1 MQTILGIMQVKS
13 FLGGFD
19 KNFSHLIWCPDTR
32 EAAIIDAAVEI
43 SPILETIESNNLKL
57 RKIIITHTHHD
68 HIQYLQ
74 DFIYYYP
81 LIKIM
86 GHPQPLK
93 KMGEAYQGVEHHE
106 NISLGK
112 TMLTTIHTPGHNLDS
127 ICIWNMKSK
136 SLFTGDTMF
145 VGRTGRTV
153 STNSNIDDLYNS
165 VYTQLLTLPEDTLI
179 YPGHHYGFT
188 KEITIEENIKH
199 SKFFQC
205 NNLDEFKNVMSS
217 FEKNRRG

>member
-1 MQTILGIMQVKS
+1 MQVKS

-19 KNFSHLIWCPDTR
+19 KNFSYLIWCPDTK

-112 TMLTTIHTPGHNLDS
+112 TMLTTIHTPGHYLDS

-165 VYTQLLTLPEDTLI
+165 VYTRLLTLPEDTLI

-205 NNLDEFKNVMSS
+205 NGLDEFKSVMSS

>member
-1 MQTILGIMQVKS
+1 MKVKS

-19 KNFSHLIWCPDTR
+19 KNFCYLIWCNETK
-32 EAAIIDAAVEI
+32 EAAIIDPSVEI
-43 SPILETIESNNLKL
+43 SPILETLESNNLKL

-81 LIKIM
+81 LIKII

-93 KMGEAYQGVEHHE
+93 EMGNTYQGVDHHE

-112 TMLTTIHTPGHNLDS
+112 TMLTTIHTPGHYSDS

-136 SLFTGDTMF
+136 CLFTGDTMF
-145 VGRTGRTV
+145 VGRTGRTI
-153 STNSNIDDLYNS
+153 SENSNINELYNS
-165 VYTQLLTLPEDTLI
+165 VYSRLLTLPEDTLV
-179 YPGHHYGFT
+179 YPGHHYGFSR
-188 KEITIEENIKH
+188 EITLKENKH
-199 SKFFQC
+199 LSNFFQC
-205 NNLDEFKNVMSS
+205 DNLDEFKDVMSL
-217 FEKNRRG
+217 FEKSRRG

>member
-1 MQTILGIMQVKS
+1 MQVKS

-93 KMGEAYQGVEHHE
+93 KMGEAYQGAEHHE

-112 TMLTTIHTPGHNLDS
+112 TMLTTIHTPGHYSDS
-127 ICIWNMKSK
+127 ICIWNMKSEC
-136 SLFTGDTMF
+136 LFTGDTIF

-153 STNSNIDDLYNS
+153 STNSNIEDLYHS
-165 VYTQLLTLPEDTLI
+165 VYTLLLTLPENTLI
-179 YPGHHYGFT
+179 YPGHHYGFS
-188 KEITIEENIKH
+188 KTISIKKNIQI
-199 SKFFQC
+199 SSFFQC
-205 NNLDEFKNVMSS
+205 KSFKEFDKNMKK
-217 FEKNRRG
+217 FEENFNKK

>member
-1 MQTILGIMQVKS
+1 MNVKS

-19 KNFSHLIWCPDTR
+19 KNLCYLIWCNESK
-32 EAAIIDAAVEI
+32 EAAIIDPSVEI
-43 SPILETIESNNLKL
+43 SPILETIESNKLQL

-81 LIKIM
+81 LLKII

-93 KMGEAYQGVEHHE
+93 KMGEAYQGVDHHE
-106 NISLGK
+106 NIALGK
-112 TMLTTIHTPGHNLDS
+112 TMLTTIHTPGHYSDS
-127 ICIWNMKSK
+127 ICIWNLKSEI
-136 SLFTGDTMF
+136 LFTGDTMF
-145 VGRTGRTV
+145 VGRTGRTI
-153 STNSNIDDLYNS
+153 SENSNIKHLYNS
-165 VYTQLLTLPEDTLI
+165 IYSRILTLPGNTLI

-188 KEITIEENIKH
+188 REIILKENINL

-205 NNLDEFKNVMSS
+205 SSLDEFKVVMSL
-217 FEKNRRG
+217 FEKNRHG

>member
-1 MQTILGIMQVKS
+1 MNVKS

-19 KNFSHLIWCPDTR
+19 KNLCYLIWCNESK
-32 EAAIIDAAVEI
+32 EAAIIDPSVEI
-43 SPILETIESNNLKL
+43 SPILETIESNKLQL

-81 LIKIM
+81 LLKII

-93 KMGEAYQGVEHHE
+93 KMGEAYQGVDNHE
-106 NISLGK
+106 NIALGK
-112 TMLTTIHTPGHNLDS
+112 TMLTTIHTPGHYSDS
-127 ICIWNMKSK
+127 ICIWNLKSEI
-136 SLFTGDTMF
+136 LFTGDTMF
-145 VGRTGRTV
+145 VGRTGRTI
-153 STNSNIDDLYNS
+153 SENSNIKHLYNS
-165 VYTQLLTLPEDTLI
+165 VYSRILTLPGDTLI
-179 YPGHHYGFT
+179 CPGHHYGFT
-188 KEITIEENIKH
+188 REIILKENINL

-205 NNLDEFKNVMSS
+205 SSLDEFKVVMSL